1 MKVIKLSSASAKERQ
16 EAMNEVKVLAALHHP
31 NIVAYIESFMDHG
44 NLCIVMDYAS
54 GGIDIKILII
64 CR

>member
-1 MKVIKLSSASAKERQ
+1 
-16 EAMNEVKVLAALHHP
+16 MNEVKVLAALHHP

-54 GGIDIKILII
+54 GGMNNKYNNI
-64 CR
+64 R